1 MNVRSLFMAFSVA
14 AAFLVCNE
22 AWPAGPL
29 TKGTLVFVAN
39 PSGNWEL
46 FVLRAGASSAV
57 QLTRTPLD
65 ERAPSLSPDGKRVA
79 YATSDGA
86 LWVMEL
92 ATARTAMVR
101 VPKGTYG
108 YPSWLRDGSGILYTS
123 YQYTPPQE
131 DADVYVHLF
140 KTGTSKL
147 FLMQTGPQDYAS
159 LSPNGD
165 RVTYVSSIATTLP
178 GFGSTV
184 TQQVWVASLR
194 LGTPSQLF
202 MGSAHDTRPAWS
214 RDGRSLAFSSSRSGR
229 PEIWIA
235 DASGR
240 SAAAQVSTGPGAKF
254 SPTWSPD
261 GMEIAYTSTVSGKS
275 ELEVLD
281 IRNKSTRKLKVFG
294 ARPVEI
300 REPDWR

>member
-1 MNVRSLFMAFSVA
+1 MKVRCFGVA
-14 AAFLVCNE
+14 LAFLLCGDVW
-22 AWPAGPL
+22 AAGPL
-29 TKGTLVFVAN
+29 HKGTLVFVAN

-46 FVLRAGASSAV
+46 FLLRAGAPAPV
-57 QLTRTPLD
+57 QLTKTPLD
-65 ERAPSLSPDGKRVA
+65 ERAPALSPDGRRVA

-86 LWVMEL
+86 LWVMDL
-92 ATARTAMVR
+92 ATAKATR
-101 VPKGTYG
+101 VNLPKGIYG

-123 YQYTPPQE
+123 YQYAPPQE
-131 DADVYVHLF
+131 DADVYVHAF
-140 KTGTSKL
+140 KTGASKL
-147 FLMQTGPQDYAS
+147 FLLQTGPQDYAS

-194 LGTPSQLF
+194 TGAPTQLF

-235 DASGR
+235 DATGR
-240 SAAAQVSTGPGAKF
+240 TGAAQVSTGPGAKF
-254 SPTWSPD
+254 SPVWSPD
-261 GMEIAYTSTVSGKS
+261 GVEIAYTSTASGKS
-275 ELEVLD
+275 ELEVID
-281 IRNKSTRKLKVFG
+281 VKTKATRKLKAFG
-294 ARPVEI
+294 AKAIEI